1 MKSYFSLSKTP
12 LYSFVFTAPL
22 IILYEIGV
30 IAVANDDIYIIR
42 NGADV
47 FLRQILESFGV
58 AGLYGFSGLILIGF
72 ISTYF
77 YHRHTWDDLPINRNI
92 LITMFIESGL
102 WSILIYFSLAKVMLT
117 LMNPNGIF
125 MTQQVVLALGAG
137 LYEEFL
143 FRVLLIT
150 GLGSLLTL
158 IFQWNDRIS
167 KWVGMFI
174 SAGIFSMFHF
184 FGAFGDDFHFNLFF
198 IRFVAG
204 IILGTLYIHR
214 GFGITAYA
222 HSIYDLIVLTRMTT
236 IGY

>member
-1 MKSYFSLSKTP
+1 MKSYFSLSKRP